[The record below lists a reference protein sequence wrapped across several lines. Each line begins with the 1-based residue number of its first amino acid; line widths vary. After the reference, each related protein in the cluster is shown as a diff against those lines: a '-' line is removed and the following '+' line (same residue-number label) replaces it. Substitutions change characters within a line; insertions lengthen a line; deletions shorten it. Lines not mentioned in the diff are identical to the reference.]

1 MDIGGF
7 VQYIEFEKRF
17 SAHTLEAYRVDLE
30 QLAAF
35 LTLHYESWLWSDL
48 RAAHIRAWMADM
60 SEQGLEAASI
70 RRKLS
75 SLKSFYRYWRKVN
88 PELTDPTKA
97 IQTPKLKKRIPVT
110 ADTASL
116 ARLMASFPA
125 ELTFA
130 DVRDKLILELLY
142 GAGLRRSEL
151 LALTEADL
159 SLVEMRLKVTGKGGK
174 ERLIPFGKPLA
185 ETAQKYLLMRRD
197 CFPGAEVLIL
207 TDQGNV
213 PYPKWLYNKVKQ
225 YLGTLPHLERA
236 SPHVL
241 RHSFA
246 THLSDAG
253 ADLNA
258 IKELLGHSSLAAT
271 QVYTHNSIEKLK
283 RSYLQAHP
291 KAQLDTSGGT
301 TTKPGRAPAQ
311 SGQG

>member
-1 MDIGGF
+1 MDISGF
-7 VQYIEFEKRF
+7 VQHIEFEKRF

-30 QLAAF
+30 QLAEF
-35 LTLHYESWLWSDL
+35 LSLHFAPWAWSDL
-48 RAAHIRAWMADM
+48 CTAHIRAWMADM
-60 SEQGLEAASI
+60 SEKGLEPASI

-75 SLKSFYRYWRKVN
+75 SLKSFYRYWRKIN

-97 IQTPKLKKRIPVT
+97 IQTPKLKKRVLVT
-110 ADTASL
+110 ADATSM
-116 ARLMASFPA
+116 ARLMASFPVA
-125 ELTFA
+125 SSFP
-130 DVRDKLILELLY
+130 DIRDKFILELLY

-151 LALTEADL
+151 LALAPADV
-159 SLVEMRLKVTGKGGK
+159 SLAEMRVKVTGKGGK

-185 ETAQKYLLMRRD
+185 ETAEAYLHLRQVH
-197 CFPGAEVLIL
+197 FPEAEVLIL

-213 PYPKWLYNKVKQ
+213 PYPKWLYNKVRQ

-283 RSYLQAHP
+283 RSYEQAHP
-291 KAQLDTSGGT
+291 KATL
-301 TTKPGRAPAQ
+301 
-311 SGQG
+311 